1 MANIRVNDPF
11 VIVRL
16 IAARPRP
23 NDPQLSITI
32 SVKVT
37 SLQENVEVLMQGAQ
51 TAITAAGIESQG
63 DLASGLESGVSH
75 LEGTLK
81 SIVDVIV
88 GKMDVMAEVC
98 RALESCDY
106 ILTVASRQCGL
117 ASSLCQYCLEGVL
130 CFV

>member
-1 MANIRVNDPF
+1 M
-11 VIVRL
+11 IVRL

-81 SIVDVIV
+81 SIVDVII
-88 GKMDVMAEVC
+88 GKMDVMAEVR
-98 RALESCDY
+98 RALESCLHSNSNLTAMSISFIPMP
-106 ILTVASRQCGL
+106 ILPGRRAL
-117 ASSLCQYCLEGVL
+117 LCIG
-130 CFV
+130 